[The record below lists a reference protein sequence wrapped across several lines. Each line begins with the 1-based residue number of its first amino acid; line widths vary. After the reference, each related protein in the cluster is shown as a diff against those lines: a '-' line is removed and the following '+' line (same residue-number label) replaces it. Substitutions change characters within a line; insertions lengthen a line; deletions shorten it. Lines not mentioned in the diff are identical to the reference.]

1 MIGCLTETTTCVVAK
16 PLVAFI
22 ELLVIYMVIIF
33 CIRGKQMF
41 STSHNKKNF
50 LAIPILIL
58 NQELL
63 ESSLK
68 FSAQLVSNFEGF
80 IRI

>member
-41 STSHNKKNF
+41 SSSHNKNNF
-50 LAIPILIL
+50 LAIPILIF
-58 NQELL
+58 
-63 ESSLK
+63 ESKIIRIFPKIFSSIGLK
-68 FSAQLVSNFEGF
+68 F
-80 IRI
+80 